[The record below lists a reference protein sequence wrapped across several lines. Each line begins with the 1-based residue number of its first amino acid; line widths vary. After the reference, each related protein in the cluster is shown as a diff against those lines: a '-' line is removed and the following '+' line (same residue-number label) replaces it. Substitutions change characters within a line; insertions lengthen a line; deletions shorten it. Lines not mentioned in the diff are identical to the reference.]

1 MKKVVTF
8 LLILIICIEVN
19 AQSCKVF
26 IGNSVDSINTI
37 VSKIEIAIHSKFI
50 NKTKNNNGY
59 SFSDD
64 KGNELQINGED
75 EIEKVIVN
83 CADAKIRVAFYNLL
97 KQQAS
102 TCPNY

>member
-50 NKTKNNNGY
+50 NKTKNNN
-59 SFSDD
+59 
-64 KGNELQINGED
+64 L
-75 EIEKVIVN
+75 
-83 CADAKIRVAFYNLL
+83 
-97 KQQAS
+97 
-102 TCPNY
+102 